1 MGSAKHES
9 LNSRKTSMTQE
20 TSLFELVANLMKK
33 YQAAYCSSPRAIIY
47 NTAKSQICVAVVEL

>member
-1 MGSAKHES
+1 
-9 LNSRKTSMTQE
+9 MTQE